1 MLFLRVKIL
10 CYCSK
15 ALLVFHCHS
24 YKKGYHYVLSGHVWV
39 HARLG
44 KRWPRI
50 ISGWSHDTR
59 LSVCHVHTLFPTHKA
74 LLSDSTGYR
83 VIGAFSLTWPV
94 SMQIYENKRK
104 CLHKKRVQLLRQDL
118 FGTPKWPAIN
128 CFWTPIWPPIN
139 CFWDT
144 DMAAVTSCEN
154 ALVILQQLKGKE

>member
-24 YKKGYHYVLSGHVWV
+24 YNKGYHYVLSGHVWV

-83 VIGAFSLTWPV
+83 VIERFHSLDQYLCKFMRTKESV
-94 SMQIYENKRK
+94 YIRK
-104 CLHKKRVQLLRQDL
+104 ESNSYGRICLEHQNGRQLIVFEHQYGRRSIV
-118 FGTPKWPAIN
+118 FG
-128 CFWTPIWPPIN
+128 TPIWPP
-139 CFWDT
+139 WRHVKT
-144 DMAAVTSCEN
+144 
-154 ALVILQQLKGKE
+154 L